1 MSERQHHILTGAIA
15 VILALALTTVGIK
28 GSFGAFRGG
37 YELIGRFD
45 AAGQGLLPGSDVK
58 VRGVNIGEV
67 KRIQLRDGEAEI
79 ALRIDDG
86 ETVPVDAVAT
96 VRPKTLF
103 GEKYIDIDPGPHEQ
117 DGPYLGDG
125 DELTNTL
132 GGFELEAVLADL
144 YPILKAVD
152 PQELTTVLGEL
163 AEGGRGLGETI
174 NRSIV
179 NGEQLATLFA
189 DDAELTAEFLTDLA
203 ALSDQLAVSAGDVV
217 ATADAANVALPTLV
231 GGEDRI
237 VELLQQSGRLSNDVA
252 DLLERHPDYVDA
264 SFVDGSRALQVLFDQ
279 QSDVVPLVIGLRQYL
294 QSLAAGVR
302 IDAGDGTLLAAVKT
316 VVGGELCTVVGCPGA
331 GTADGPV
338 DLPLPTLP
346 QLPDLGAL
354 LPGLGLDL
362 GGLGL
367 GGTSSSTTTTPS
379 DGGLLDIFRKTL
391 GG

>member
-1 MSERQHHILTGAIA
+1 MSERHRHILTGAIA
-15 VILALALTTVGIK
+15 VVLALALMTVGIK
-28 GSFGAFRGG
+28 GAFGAFRGG
-37 YELIGRFD
+37 YELVGRFD

-67 KRIQLRDGEAEI
+67 KGIHLRDGEAEI
-79 ALRIDDG
+79 SLRIDDG
-86 ETVPVDAVAT
+86 EDVPVDAVAT

-117 DGPYLGDG
+117 DGPFLGDG

-132 GGFELEAVLADL
+132 GGFELEAVLTDL

-163 AEGGRGLGETI
+163 ADGGRGLGETI

-179 NGEQLATLFA
+179 NGEELARTFA

-203 ALSDQLAVSAGDVV
+203 ALSDQLATSAGDVV

-252 DLLERHPDYVDA
+252 DLLERHPDFVEA
-264 SFVDGSRALQVLFDQ
+264 SFVDGSRTLQVLFDQ
-279 QSDVVPLVIGLRQYL
+279 QGQLVPLVIGLRQYV
-294 QSLAAGVR
+294 QTLASTIR
-302 IDAGDGTLLAAVKT
+302 IDAGDGTLLAAVKA
-316 VVGGELCTVVGCPGA
+316 VLGGELCGVLGCPGA

-338 DLPLPTLP
+338 DVPLPTLP
-346 QLPDLGAL
+346 ALPDLGGLVPDLGGL
-354 LPGLGLDL
+354 LPGLGLPPL
-362 GGLGL
+362 G
-367 GGTSSSTTTTPS
+367 TTSTTAPG
-379 DGGLLDIFRKTL
+379 DGGLFDVFRKAL

>member
-1 MSERQHHILTGAIA
+1 MSERHHHILTGAIA
-15 VILALALTTVGIK
+15 VVLALALMTVGIK

-37 YELIGRFD
+37 YELVGRFD

-67 KRIQLRDGEAEI
+67 KHIELRDGEAEI
-79 ALRIDDG
+79 ALRINDG
-86 ETVPVDAVAT
+86 EDVPVDAVAT
-96 VRPKTLF
+96 GRPKTLF

-132 GGFELEAVLADL
+132 GGFELEAVLTDL

-179 NGEQLATLFA
+179 NGSELASLFA

-203 ALSDQLAVSAGDVV
+203 ALSDQLAASAGDVV

-231 GGEDRI
+231 DGEDRI
-237 VELLQQSGRLSNDVA
+237 VELLQQSGRLSNDAA
-252 DLLERHPDYVDA
+252 DLLERHPDFVEA
-264 SFVDGSRALQVLFDQ
+264 SFVDGSRTLQLLFDQ
-279 QSDVVPLVIGLRQYL
+279 QGDVVPLVIGLRQYL
-294 QSLAAGVR
+294 QTLAAGVR
-302 IDAGDGTLLAAVKT
+302 IDAGDGTLLAAVKA
-316 VVGGELCTVVGCPGA
+316 VVGGELCTVLGCPGA
-331 GTADGPV
+331 GTAEGPV
-338 DLPLPTLP
+338 DVPLPTLP
-346 QLPDLGAL
+346 TLPDLGAL

-367 GGTSSSTTTTPS
+367 GGTSGTTTTT
-379 DGGLLDIFRKTL
+379 DGGLLDVFRKAL